1 VPKCELSRFPPK
13 WRRLTLRR
21 AGPSETA
28 CKSTLDLTGTDRD
41 SILFSHNHLSAVT
54 KVTFLAI
61 KLVRPLHVAEYDFL
75 CSREELCLDGRLNGG
90 SQEFYWW
97 RSAE

>member
-1 VPKCELSRFPPK
+1 MNFRDRGEKRG
-13 WRRLTLRR
+13 LTLRKTR
-21 AGPSETA
+21 PSETA
-28 CKSTLDLTGTDRD
+28 HSSSTSLSSHRRYP
-41 SILFSHNHLSAVT
+41 ILFSHNHLSAVT
-54 KVTFLAI
+54 KVMFPTI